1 MKENVILVDADGVL
15 FDWAFS
21 FDRWMISNGYELI
34 DENQYKISKR
44 FDGLPYPKYKEM
56 IRYFNESAHIRY
68 LPPHRDAIKYVKELY
83 ESYGFVFHC
92 ITSLSNNRYAQRLR
106 EQNIRDLF
114 GSTTFDRIVCLDT
127 GADKDVALEEYR
139 DSGCYWVED
148 KVENA
153 EVGLSLGLNSI
164 LMAHG
169 YNADYSGEALR
180 VQNWK
185 EIAEIII
192 NT

>member
-21 FDRWMISNGYELI
+21 FDQWMMSNGYFVV
-34 DENQYKISKR
+34 DENEYKISKR
-44 FDGLPYPKYKEM
+44 FNSLTYSKSKELV
-56 IRYFNESAHIRY
+56 RHFNESAQIRY
-68 LPPHRDAIKYVKELY
+68 LPPHRDAIKYVRELH
-83 ESYGFVFHC
+83 ESHGFVFHC

-106 EQNIRDLF
+106 EQNIQDLF
-114 GSTTFDRIVCLDT
+114 GSAFDRIVCLDT
-127 GADKDVALEEYR
+127 GADKDDALEEYR
-139 DSGCYWVED
+139 DSGCYWIED

-153 EVGLSLGLNSI
+153 DLGLSLGLNSI

-169 YNADYSGEALR
+169 HNADYNGAAQR

-185 EIAEIII
+185 EVLDIVVS
-192 NT
+192 